1 MADDIRPEAKRQIA
15 KAHCTQSKILIAQS
29 LGESHYVIEAL
40 HRRMNKHI
48 DAAKAFG
55 AQPESLASFI

>member
-1 MADDIRPEAKRQIA
+1 MADDIQTEAKGQIA
-15 KAHCTQSKILIAQS
+15 KARCTRSKILIAQS
-29 LGESHYVIEAL
+29 LGESDHVIEAL
-40 HRRMNKHI
+40 HRRMNKHL